1 MTYAVPTDV
10 ANRLGRELTAEE
22 IALVSTRLE
31 DAERLILRKIPDLA
45 DKITAGAV
53 DVEDVK
59 QVEAEA
65 VLRLV
70 RNPEGYYSEQD
81 GTYGYTFSRDLASGK
96 LEITHEEW
104 EILGL
109 RTGRVLQ
116 LVPNV
121 VRCNQ

>member
-1 MTYAVPTDV
+1 MPYATPSDV
-10 ANRLGRELTAEE
+10 AARLGRELTEQE
-22 IALVSTRLE
+22 TSLVSTRLE
-31 DAERLILRKIPDLA
+31 DAERMILRKIPDLA
-45 DKITAGAV
+45 DKISAGDI
-53 DVEDVK
+53 DVADVK

-70 RNPEGYYSEQD
+70 RNPEGYASEQD

-96 LEITHEEW
+96 LEITREEW
-104 EILGL
+104 EMLGL

-121 VRCNQ
+121 ARCAQ

>member
-1 MTYAVPTDV
+1 MTYAQPSDV
-10 ANRLGRELTAEE
+10 SARSGRELSDEE
-22 IALVSTRLE
+22 TSLVSTRLE
-31 DAERLILRKIPDLA
+31 DAERMILRKIPDLA
-45 DKITAGAV
+45 DRISAGDIAEA
-53 DVEDVK
+53 DVV

-70 RNPEGYYSEQD
+70 RNPEGYHSEQD
-81 GTYGYTFSRDLASGK
+81 GTYGYTFSRDLASGR
-96 LEITHEEW
+96 LEITREEW

-121 VRCNQ
+121 ARCA